1 MSGHDWSIDTIVHAL
16 PSPDMRQQ
24 CLRECHL
31 APLGELETVVDKWRA
46 EAARWVE
53 VEAPRIE
60 TARAQYDATGTLPA
74 EHEETPESA
83 ARFDAWRQHMQELR
97 QQRGAA

>member
-24 CLRECHL
+24 CLREVHL
-31 APLGELETVVDKWRA
+31 APVDELPAVVDKWQA
-46 EAARWVE
+46 VASRWAE
-53 VEAPRIE
+53 VEAPNIE
-60 TARAQYDATGTLPA
+60 TARAEYEATGTLPA
-74 EHEETPESA
+74 EHCETPESA
-83 ARFDAWRQHMQELR
+83 ARFDDWKQQMAKLR